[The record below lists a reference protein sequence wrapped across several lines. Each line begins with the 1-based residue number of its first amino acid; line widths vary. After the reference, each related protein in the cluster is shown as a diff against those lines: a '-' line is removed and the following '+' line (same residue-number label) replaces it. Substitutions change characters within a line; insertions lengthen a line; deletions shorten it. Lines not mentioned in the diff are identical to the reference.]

1 MKTLIGLAGLTLL
14 AAAGDYHLLKKVPVP
29 GNGGWD
35 YLTLD
40 TAARR
45 LYVSHG
51 TEVNVLDPDAG
62 TVVGKITGTSGVHG
76 IAVVPEINR
85 GFISNGTT
93 DDVAMFDLKTLEIVG
108 RLPAGKKPDAII
120 YDRFT
125 KRVIADNNG
134 GDSSTII
141 DAAGGKVTGTID
153 LGGAPEFAAGDG
165 KGKVFINLEDKSE
178 VVKIDPIALKLEA
191 RWPLKPCQTP
201 TGMAMDTATRR
212 LFIGCRN
219 KLMALVDADT
229 GRVIVTLPIGSGVD
243 AAAFDAA
250 TKLVYFSNG
259 DGTVDIFHE
268 DSPDRL
274 SVAGKLQTE
283 PGAKTMALDPKTRN
297 IFLSV
302 AEREEKKV
310 KPGTFHVLIYGR

>member
-14 AAAGDYHLLKKVPVP
+14 AAGNYHLLKKVPVP

-62 TVVGKITGTSGVHG
+62 TVVGKIAGLSGVHG
-76 IAVVPEINR
+76 VAVVPEINR

-93 DDVAMFDLKTLEIVG
+93 NDVAMFDLKTLEIVG
-108 RLPAGKKPDAII
+108 RLPAGNKPDAII
-120 YDRFT
+120 YDRAT

-141 DAAGGKVTGTID
+141 DAAGGKVTGTIE

-219 KLMALVDADT
+219 KLMAMVDADT
-229 GRVIVTLPIGSGVD
+229 GKVIVTLPIGAGVD
-243 AAAFDAA
+243 AAAFDTA

-259 DGTVDIFHE
+259 DGSVDIFHE

-274 SVAGKLQTE
+274 SVVGKLQTE
-283 PGAKTMALDPKTRN
+283 PGAKTMALDPKTHN
-297 IFLSV
+297 IFLSA

-310 KPGTFHVLIYGR
+310 KPDTFHVLIYGR

>member
-14 AAAGDYHLLKKVPVP
+14 AAAGNYHLLKKVPVP

-62 TVVGKITGTSGVHG
+62 TVVGKITGLSGVHG

-85 GFISNGTT
+85 GFISNGLT

-120 YDRFT
+120 YDRAT

-141 DAAGGKVTGTID
+141 DAAGGKVAGTIE

-229 GRVIVTLPIGSGVD
+229 GTVIVTLPIGGGVD

-268 DSPDRL
+268 DSPDHL

-283 PGAKTMALDPKTRN
+283 PGAKTMALDPKTHN

-310 KPGTFHVLIYGR
+310 KPDTFHVLIYGR